1 MNVLLIPSVGFI
13 LLGIA
18 FSVVFG
24 RLISRERT
32 NGFPDE
38 SDEIFSTARYRA
50 MDRLLNE
57 GDRNFLRSQPGWNR
71 LKEKSFRV
79 TRIRIFRG
87 YVHQLSDDFNKICKA
102 IKVLMVTS
110 EVDRPDLAGLLMKQ
124 KFLFA
129 FGMVS
134 VEFKLVLYQFGWSI
148 VDVPD
153 LMKTLESMRCQL
165 QSFAA
170 IARPN
175 EA

>member
-18 FSVVFG
+18 FAVVFV
-24 RLISRERT
+24 RLLSRERT
-32 NGFPDE
+32 DGFPDE
-38 SDEIFSTARYRA
+38 SDEIYSAARYRA

-57 GDRNFLRSQPGWNR
+57 QDQNFLRSQPGWNR
-71 LKEKSFRV
+71 RKEKSFRV
-79 TRIRIFRG
+79 ARIRIFRG
-87 YVHQLSDDFNKICKA
+87 YVHQLSDDFNNICKA
-102 IKVLMVTS
+102 IKLLIVTS

-129 FGMVS
+129 FGVIS
-134 VEFKLVLYQFGWSI
+134 VEFKLALYEFGWSI

-153 LMKTLESMRCQL
+153 LLRTLEAMRRQL